1 MVNLGFAM
9 HGPALMGQ
17 PPPSRFL
24 KESLTHR
31 MPCSGDIKA
40 KRPIPLTTPQI
51 LPPLFLFLFLFL
63 FLLLFLPLFLISQSS
78 GIEVRG
84 TIGGALSR
92 MQGRGAG
99 AERMNGLSAFARNP
113 PGCPEDTSFRAF
125 GRLKR
130 VFEIQSVV

>member
-1 MVNLGFAM
+1 
-9 HGPALMGQ
+9 
-17 PPPSRFL
+17 
-24 KESLTHR
+24 

-51 LPPLFLFLFLFL
+51 LPPLFLFL

-84 TIGGALSR
+84 TIGGAFSR

-130 VFEIQSVV
+130 VFEIQSIV